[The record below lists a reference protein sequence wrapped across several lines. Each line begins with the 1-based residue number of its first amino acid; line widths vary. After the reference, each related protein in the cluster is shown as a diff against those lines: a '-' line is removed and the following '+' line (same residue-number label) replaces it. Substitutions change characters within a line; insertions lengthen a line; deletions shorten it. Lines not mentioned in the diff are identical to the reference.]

1 MKKIIRILSV
11 ALVAAMVLSM
21 SAISLADATSVY
33 IPKKGTK
40 AGFPDMPE
48 YFTLKTK
55 SNDEIIKLQ
64 FSEKP
69 DWAGV
74 NWGSP
79 DWAWENLVIDDSGY
93 AELDREG
100 HPTTPGKYVYNN
112 YITCKDGNSYIATRD
127 LYRDDNWK
135 IYTEATDKD
144 GNAYTLVC
152 KKGEEAPHWL
162 HGTGDKGV
170 TCYTAGKGDVE
181 VGYKNNGVEI
191 TYVSLKVEEDFYQTG
206 MEGAVTT
213 ITWTPVFLNNPCYW
227 ADVEDVIAG
236 LIDADCNIGNYNYVM
251 WDQYSDE
258 LVWYVSK
265 VVTTYPEGNYITRI
279 ESVRRND
286 KTNSLDAYTIDYAT
300 SENVVYRISYDEDD
314 SVVGG
319 EYRVNGTK
327 KLTSGSGKYA
337 SKWFGDRSQGRASK
351 LPGLKSAYSF
361 KSPRIK

>member
-79 DWAWENLVIDDSGY
+79 DWEWEQLVIDDSGY

-100 HPTTPGKYVYNN
+100 HVNSPGKYAW
-112 YITCKDGNSYIATRD
+112 T
-127 LYRDDNWK
+127 
-135 IYTEATDKD
+135 
-144 GNAYTLVC
+144 
-152 KKGEEAPHWL
+152 KKGYTCDPKTGKLVDKNGNPAPSWA
-162 HGTGDKGV
+162 HGTGDKNV
-170 TCYTAGKGDVE
+170 TCYNAGKGNVE

-191 TYVSLKVEEDFYQTG
+191 TYVTLTVEEDFYQTG
-206 MEGAVTT
+206 MEGAVTK

-258 LVWYVSK
+258 LVWFVSK
-265 VVTTYPEGNYITRI
+265 VETTYPEGNYITRI
-279 ESVRRND
+279 VSTRRND
-286 KTNSLDAYTIDYAT
+286 KTNSLDSYTIDYAT

-319 EYRVNGTK
+319 EYRVNGTT